1 MKRYTMRITIDE
13 VIVVDNLH
21 QAFDVAATLYPAYSS
36 IEWVDDT
43 GDAADAADAA
53 DDSNSNSN
61 SNSNYGIYFNEEDN

>member
-43 GDAADAADAA
+43 GDAADAAD
-53 DDSNSNSN
+53 DSNSNSN
-61 SNSNYGIYFNEEDN
+61 NNYGIYFNEEDN

>member
-43 GDAADAADAA
+43 GDAADAAD
-53 DDSNSNSN
+53 DSNSNSN

>member
-43 GDAADAADAA
+43 GDVANAA
-53 DDSNSNSN
+53 DDSNNN

>member
-13 VIVVDNLH
+13 MIVVDNLH

-43 GDAADAADAA
+43 GDAADAVD
-53 DDSNSNSN
+53 DSDSNSNN
-61 SNSNYGIYFNEEDN
+61 NSNYGIYFNEEDN

>member
-36 IEWVDDT
+36 IEWVDDA
-43 GDAADAADAA
+43 GDTADAA

-61 SNSNYGIYFNEEDN
+61 NNSNYGIYFNEEDN

>member
-43 GDAADAADAA
+43 GDAVDAA
-53 DDSNSNSN
+53 DDSNNNSN